1 MDAPEGVVND
11 VIQEALRYLNDPLV
25 WTKPGGILDL
35 TVEHLFM
42 TLVAVGIAAAV
53 ALPLGAWLGHAGHG
67 SAVVVA
73 LSNTSRALPT
83 LAVIL
88 LLATAGLFGNRST
101 IVAAAIFAVPV
112 LLVGA
117 YEGVRGADP
126 AARDAAR
133 GLGLSPSSVLRQ
145 VELPLAVP
153 LVAAG
158 VRTAVV
164 QVVATIPLA
173 ALAGGGGLGQIIAFG
188 MGTQRYG
195 QVLAGGILVAAL
207 CLVIDALLAVGQRLV
222 TPRPLRAV
230 AATR

>member
-1 MDAPEGVVND
+1 MTGDGVLA
-11 VIQEALRYLNDPLV
+11 QALRYLNDPLS
-25 WTKPGGILDL
+25 WTAPGGILDL
-35 TVEHLFM
+35 TGQHLVM
-42 TLVAVGIAAAV
+42 SVLAALLAAAV
-53 ALPLGAWLGHAGHG
+53 ALPLGAWLGHAGRG
-67 SAVVVA
+67 AAVVVA

-88 LLATAGLFGNRST
+88 LLATAGLFGDT
-101 IVAAAIFAVPV
+101 ATVLAAALFAVPV

-133 GLGLSPSSVLRQ
+133 GLGMPGGRVLWQ

-153 LVAAG
+153 LLAAG

-164 QVVATIPLA
+164 QVVATVPLA
-173 ALAGGGGLGQIIAFG
+173 ALAGGGGLGHVIAFG

-195 QVLAGGILVAAL
+195 QVLAGGLLVAAL
-207 CLVIDALLAVGQRLV
+207 CLVVDGVLALAQRFAV
-222 TPRPLRAV
+222 PRPLRARA
-230 AATR
+230 AATAAR